1 MRWQQL
7 RDQATSQLGM
17 YLPVL
22 IMALIAL
29 CSWWLLRNA
38 PSHESDAP
46 AQVARHEPD
55 YFMRD
60 FTVKEYMVSGQLKNE
75 LHGKE
80 MLHFPDSQ
88 QFELTMPTFVAF
100 DDQDHRMNASAK
112 RGTSNADASLIE
124 LFDDAE
130 VERID
135 IKGKEAPL
143 RFSGAHLRVFGSDRR
158 VESDLPVTLKRGP
171 DTFKGGTLRYD
182 HSQGMAQLGA
192 PVTALLPGSGQRQ
205 P

>member
-1 MRWQQL
+1 MRWQHL
-7 RDQATSQLGM
+7 RDQATSQIGM

-29 CSWWLLRNA
+29 GSWWLLRNA
-38 PSHESDAP
+38 PSHESDTP

-60 FTVKEYMVSGQLKNE
+60 FTVKEYTLNGQLKNE

-88 QFELTMPTFVAF
+88 QFELMTPKFVAF
-100 DDQDHRMNASAK
+100 DDQDRRMDASAK
-112 RGTSNADASLIE
+112 RGTSNSDGSLIE

-130 VERID
+130 VQRID
-135 IKGKEAPL
+135 AKGRESPF
-143 RFSGAHLRVFGSDRR
+143 RFTGAHLRVFGNDKR
-158 VESDLPVTLKRGP
+158 VESDLPVTLQRGP
-171 DTFKGGTLRYD
+171 DTFKGGNLRYD
-182 HSQGMAQLGA
+182 HSQGLAQLGA